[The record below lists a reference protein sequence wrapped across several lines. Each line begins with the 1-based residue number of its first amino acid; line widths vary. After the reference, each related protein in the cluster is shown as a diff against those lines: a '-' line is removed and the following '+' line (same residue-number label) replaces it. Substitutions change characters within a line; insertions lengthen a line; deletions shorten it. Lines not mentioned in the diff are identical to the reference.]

1 MTESIAVDLCVIGAG
16 AGGLSVAA
24 GASQMGASVVLFE
37 RGAMGGDCLN
47 VGCVPSKALLAA
59 GHAAHTARSAG
70 RFGLDAAV
78 RPVDWP
84 RVREHV
90 RGVIAAI
97 APIDSVERYEGLGV
111 RVIQAHARFVGSRE
125 VEGGGVR
132 VRAKFMVIATGSVPS
147 VPPVPGLAEVPYL
160 TNESIFELDDRPEHL
175 LVLGGGAIGVEL
187 AQAHARLGCRV
198 TLVEAGQLLRAE
210 DPEATEVVRR
220 SLEGDGVTIHEGRAV
235 TKVARSADGGVLLS
249 LGDGDGVETL
259 AGSHLLVAAGRRV
272 AFDGLDLERA
282 GIATDARGRLVL
294 DARLRTSNRR
304 VFAVGDAAGG
314 PQFTHV
320 AGAHAGVVI
329 RNALFRLPAKADN
342 AGVPRVTY
350 TAPEL
355 AHVGPT
361 EAELRAAGTRF
372 NVLRWSF
379 AENDRAQA
387 ERSVEGF
394 TKALVAP
401 NGRILGAT
409 VVGESAGELV
419 SLWGLAIAQ
428 GLKVGALAG
437 LTIAYP
443 TRAEI
448 VRRAAGSWY
457 IPTLFSDRTRAVVRF
472 LMRFA

>member
-1 MTESIAVDLCVIGAG
+1 MTEAIDVDLCVIGAG

-59 GHAAHTARSAG
+59 AHAAHGAEVAG
-70 RFGLDAAV
+70 RFGLDMTVA
-78 RPVDWP
+78 PTDWR

-97 APIDSVERYEGLGV
+97 APVDSVERYEGFGV
-111 RVIQAHARFVGSRE
+111 RVIPAHARFTGPRTL
-125 VEGGGVR
+125 EGGGVT
-132 VRAKFMVIATGSVPS
+132 VRARFVAIATGSTPS
-147 VPPVPGLAEVPYL
+147 VPPIPGLDGVAYL
-160 TNESIFELDDRPEHL
+160 TNETVFDLDERPPHL
-175 LVLGGGAIGVEL
+175 LVLGGGAIGCEL

-198 TLVEAGQLLRAE
+198 TLVEAARLLGPE
-210 DPEATEVVRR
+210 DPEAADVVRLSLRRDGIDVREGVSAVSVGR
-220 SLEGDGVTIHEGRAV
+220 SGDGIALTVNG
-235 TKVARSADGGVLLS
+235 ADGA
-249 LGDGDGVETL
+249 ETL
-259 AGSHLLVAAGRRV
+259 TGSHLLVATGRRV
-272 AFDGLDLERA
+272 SFEGLDLDRA
-282 GIATDARGRLVL
+282 GIATDERGRLVL

-329 RNALFRLPAKADN
+329 KNTLFRWPARADN
-342 AGVPRVTY
+342 AGVPRVTF

-355 AHVGPT
+355 AQVGPT
-361 EAELRAAGTRF
+361 EAELRSAGTAF
-372 NVLRWSF
+372 GVLRWPY

-387 ERSVEGF
+387 ERSVDGF
-394 TKALVAP
+394 AKVLVAP

-409 VVGESAGELV
+409 VVGDAAGELISV
-419 SLWGLAIAQ
+419 WALAIAQ
-428 GLKVGALAG
+428 RLKVGALAG
-437 LTIAYP
+437 LVVPYP

-448 VRRAAGSWY
+448 IKRAASSWY
-457 IPTLFSDRTRAVVRF
+457 VPKLFGDRTRAVVRF

>member
-1 MTESIAVDLCVIGAG
+1 MTEAIDVDLCVIGAG

-59 GHAAHTARSAG
+59 AHAAHGAEVAG
-70 RFGLDAAV
+70 RFGLDMTVA
-78 RPVDWP
+78 PTDWR

-97 APIDSVERYEGLGV
+97 APVDSVERYEGFGV
-111 RVIQAHARFVGSRE
+111 RVIPAHARFTGPRTL
-125 VEGGGVR
+125 EGGGVT
-132 VRAKFMVIATGSVPS
+132 VRARFVAIATGSTPS
-147 VPPVPGLAEVPYL
+147 VPPLPGLDGVAYL
-160 TNESIFELDDRPEHL
+160 TNETVFDLDERPSHL
-175 LVLGGGAIGVEL
+175 LVLGGGAIGCEL

-198 TLVEAGQLLRAE
+198 TLVEAARLLGPE
-210 DPEATEVVRR
+210 DPEAADVVRLSLRRDGIDVREGVSAVSVGR
-220 SLEGDGVTIHEGRAV
+220 SGDGIALTVNG
-235 TKVARSADGGVLLS
+235 ADGA
-249 LGDGDGVETL
+249 ETL
-259 AGSHLLVAAGRRV
+259 TGSHLLVATGRRV
-272 AFDGLDLERA
+272 SFEGLDLDRA
-282 GIATDARGRLVL
+282 GIATDERGRLVL

-329 RNALFRLPAKADN
+329 KNTLFRWPARADN
-342 AGVPRVTY
+342 AGVPRVTF

-355 AHVGPT
+355 AQVGPT
-361 EAELRAAGTRF
+361 EAELRSAGTAF
-372 NVLRWSF
+372 GVLRWPY

-387 ERSVEGF
+387 ERSVDGF
-394 TKALVAP
+394 AKVLVAP

-409 VVGESAGELV
+409 VVGDAAGELISV
-419 SLWGLAIAQ
+419 WALAIAQ
-428 GLKVGALAG
+428 RLKVGALAG
-437 LTIAYP
+437 LVVPYP

-448 VRRAAGSWY
+448 IKRVASSWY
-457 IPTLFSDRTRAVVRF
+457 VPKLFGDRTRAVVRF

>member
-1 MTESIAVDLCVIGAG
+1 MTESIAVDLC
-16 AGGLSVAA
+16 GGLSVAA

-59 GHAAHTARSAG
+59 GHAAHNARSAG
-70 RFGLDAAV
+70 RFGLDATV
-78 RPVDWP
+78 GPIEWL

-90 RGVIAAI
+90 RGVIEAI
-97 APIDSVERYEGLGV
+97 APIDSVERYQGMGV

-132 VRAKFMVIATGSVPS
+132 VRAKFMVIATGSVPT
-147 VPPVPGLAEVPYL
+147 VPPVPGLSDVPYL
-160 TNESIFELDDRPEHL
+160 TNESVFDLDARPEHL
-175 LVLGGGAIGVEL
+175 LVLGGGAIGMEL

-198 TLVEAGQLLRAE
+198 TLIEAAHVLRAE

-220 SLEGDGVTIHEGRAV
+220 SLERDGVAIHEGRPVTAV
-235 TKVARSADGGVLLS
+235 GRSDDGGVLLS
-249 LGDGDGVETL
+249 LGGGDGVATL
-259 AGSHLLVAAGRRV
+259 PGSHLLVAAGRRV

-282 GIATDARGRLVL
+282 GIATDARGGLVL
-294 DARLRTSNRR
+294 DARLRTSNQR

-320 AGAHAGVVI
+320 ASAHAGVVI
-329 RNALFRLPAKADN
+329 RNTLFRLPAKADDT
-342 AGVPRVTY
+342 GVPRVTY

-355 AHVGPT
+355 AQVGPT

-372 NVLRWSF
+372 GVLRWSF
-379 AENDRAQA
+379 ADNDRAQA

-409 VVGESAGELV
+409 VVGEAAGELIA
-419 SLWGLAIAQ
+419 LWGLAIARR
-428 GLKVGALAG
+428 LKVGALAG
-437 LTIAYP
+437 LTVAYP
-443 TRAEI
+443 TRAEV

-457 IPTLFSDRTRAVVRF
+457 IPTLFGDRTRAIVRF

>member
-1 MTESIAVDLCVIGAG
+1 MTEAIDVDLCVIGAG

-59 GHAAHTARSAG
+59 AHAAHGADVAG
-70 RFGLDAAV
+70 RFGLDMTVA
-78 RPVDWP
+78 PTDWR

-97 APIDSVERYEGLGV
+97 APVDSVERYEGFGV
-111 RVIQAHARFVGSRE
+111 RVIPAHARFTGPRTL
-125 VEGGGVR
+125 EGGGVT
-132 VRAKFMVIATGSVPS
+132 VRARFVAIATGSTPS
-147 VPPVPGLAEVPYL
+147 VPPLPGLDGVAYL
-160 TNESIFELDDRPEHL
+160 TNETVFDLDERPSHL
-175 LVLGGGAIGVEL
+175 LVLGGGAIGCEL

-198 TLVEAGQLLRAE
+198 TLVEAARLLGPE
-210 DPEATEVVRR
+210 DPEAADVVRLSLRRDGIDVREGVSAVSVGR
-220 SLEGDGVTIHEGRAV
+220 SGDGIALTVNG
-235 TKVARSADGGVLLS
+235 ADGA
-249 LGDGDGVETL
+249 ETL
-259 AGSHLLVAAGRRV
+259 TGSHLLVATGRRV
-272 AFDGLDLERA
+272 SFEGLDLDRA
-282 GIATDARGRLVL
+282 GIATDERGRLVL

-329 RNALFRLPAKADN
+329 KNTLFRWPARADN
-342 AGVPRVTY
+342 AGVPRVTF

-355 AHVGPT
+355 AQVGPT
-361 EAELRAAGTRF
+361 EAELRSAGTAF
-372 NVLRWSF
+372 GVLRWPY

-387 ERSVEGF
+387 ERSVDGF
-394 TKALVAP
+394 AKVLVAP

-409 VVGESAGELV
+409 VVGDAAGELISV
-419 SLWGLAIAQ
+419 WALAIAQ
-428 GLKVGALAG
+428 RLKVGALAG
-437 LTIAYP
+437 LVVPYP

-448 VRRAAGSWY
+448 IKRVASSWY
-457 IPTLFSDRTRAVVRF
+457 VPKLFGDRTRALVRF

>member
-1 MTESIAVDLCVIGAG
+1 MTESIDVDLCVIGAG

-24 GASQMGASVVLFE
+24 GASQMGASVALFE
-37 RGAMGGDCLN
+37 RGVMGGDCLN

-59 GHAAHTARSAG
+59 AHAAHAARTAS
-70 RFGLDAAV
+70 RFGLDTSVMPA
-78 RPVDWP
+78 DWH
-84 RVREHV
+84 RVRDHV

-97 APIDSVERYEGLGV
+97 APVDSVERYEGFGV
-111 RVIQAHARFVGSRE
+111 RVIRAPARFVGGRE

-132 VRAKFMVIATGSVPS
+132 VRAKFVVIATGSTPS
-147 VPPVPGLAEVPYL
+147 VPPIPGLADVPYL
-160 TNESIFELDDRPEHL
+160 TNESIFELDERPEHL

-198 TLVEAGQLLRAE
+198 TLLEAARLLGAE
-210 DPEATEVVRR
+210 DPEAAEVVRR
-220 SLEGDGVTIHEGRAV
+220 ALERDGVTIREGAAV
-235 TKVARSADGGVLLS
+235 TAAARGEGGGVTLTLA
-249 LGDGDGVETL
+249 GAEGPETL

-272 AFDGLDLERA
+272 SFDGLDLERA

-329 RNALFRLPAKADN
+329 RNTLFRLPAKADH

-350 TAPEL
+350 AAPEL
-355 AHVGPT
+355 AQVGPT

-372 NVLRWSF
+372 GVLRWSY

-387 ERSVEGF
+387 ERAVDGF

-409 VVGESAGELV
+409 VVGEAAGELI
-419 SLWGLAIAQ
+419 SLWGLAISRR
-428 GLKVGALAG
+428 LKVGALAG
-437 LTIAYP
+437 LTVPYP

-457 IPTLFSDRTRAVVRF
+457 MPTLFGDRTRAIVRF

>member
-1 MTESIAVDLCVIGAG
+1 M
-16 AGGLSVAA
+16 
-24 GASQMGASVVLFE
+24 
-37 RGAMGGDCLN
+37 
-47 VGCVPSKALLAA
+47 
-59 GHAAHTARSAG
+59 
-70 RFGLDAAV
+70 
-78 RPVDWP
+78 
-84 RVREHV
+84 
-90 RGVIAAI
+90 
-97 APIDSVERYEGLGV
+97 
-111 RVIQAHARFVGSRE
+111 
-125 VEGGGVR
+125 
-132 VRAKFMVIATGSVPS
+132 IATGSQPS
-147 VPPVPGLAEVPYL
+147 APPVPGLSEVPYL
-160 TNESIFELDDRPEHL
+160 TNESIFELDARPEHL
-175 LVLGGGAIGVEL
+175 LVLGGGAIGMEL

-198 TLVEAGQLLRAE
+198 TLVEAAQVLRAE

-220 SLEGDGVTIHEGRAV
+220 SLERDGVAIHEGRPVTAV
-235 TKVARSADGGVLLS
+235 GRAEDGGVLLT
-249 LGDGDGVETL
+249 LGGDAGALTL

-294 DARLRTSNRR
+294 DRRLRTSNRR

-320 AGAHAGVVI
+320 AGSHAGVVI
-329 RNALFRLPAKADN
+329 RNTLFRLPAKADD

-355 AHVGPT
+355 AQVGAT

-372 NVLRWSF
+372 GVLRWSF
-379 AENDRAQA
+379 AENDRAQT

-409 VVGESAGELV
+409 VVGEAAGEV
-419 SLWGLAIAQ
+419 IALWGLAIAQ
-428 GLKVGALAG
+428 RLKVGALAG
-437 LTIAYP
+437 LTVAYP
-443 TRAEI
+443 TRAEV

-457 IPTLFSDRTRAVVRF
+457 IPTLFGDRTRSIVRF

>member
-1 MTESIAVDLCVIGAG
+1 MTEAIDVDLCVIGAG

-59 GHAAHTARSAG
+59 AHAAHGAEVAG
-70 RFGLDAAV
+70 RFGLDMTVA
-78 RPVDWP
+78 PTDWR

-97 APIDSVERYEGLGV
+97 APVDSVERYEGFGV
-111 RVIQAHARFVGSRE
+111 RVIPAHTRFTGPRTL
-125 VEGGGVR
+125 EGGGVT
-132 VRAKFMVIATGSVPS
+132 VRARFVVIATGSTPS
-147 VPPVPGLAEVPYL
+147 VPPIPGLDGVAYL
-160 TNESIFELDDRPEHL
+160 TNETVFDLDERPSHL
-175 LVLGGGAIGVEL
+175 LVLGGGAIGCEL

-198 TLVEAGQLLRAE
+198 TLVESARLLGPE
-210 DPEATEVVRR
+210 DPEAADVVRLSLRRDGIDVREGVSAVSVGR
-220 SLEGDGVTIHEGRAV
+220 SGDGIALTVNG
-235 TKVARSADGGVLLS
+235 ADGA
-249 LGDGDGVETL
+249 ETL
-259 AGSHLLVAAGRRV
+259 TGSHLLVATGRRV
-272 AFDGLDLERA
+272 SFEGLDLDRA
-282 GIATDARGRLVL
+282 GIATDERGRLLL

-329 RNALFRLPAKADN
+329 KNTLFRWPARADN
-342 AGVPRVTY
+342 AGVPRVTF

-355 AHVGPT
+355 AQVGPT
-361 EAELRAAGTRF
+361 EAELRSAGTAF
-372 NVLRWSF
+372 GVLRWPY

-387 ERSVEGF
+387 ERSVDGF
-394 TKALVAP
+394 AKVLVAP

-409 VVGESAGELV
+409 VVGDAAGELISV
-419 SLWGLAIAQ
+419 WALAIAQ
-428 GLKVGALAG
+428 RLKVGALAG
-437 LTIAYP
+437 LVVPYP

-448 VRRAAGSWY
+448 SKRAASSWY
-457 IPTLFSDRTRAVVRF
+457 VPKLFGDRTRAVVRF